1 MIERDVTRAWKHSRL
16 WMVLGILMLVHSVT
30 GNWTVLP
37 AYRNYLENG
46 SSGGGEGLDY
56 AYLWGATKTISWMLS
71 FHLGAFFLALS
82 ALSASGSTIRRFRR
96 WFSAGAIVWIVLWCI
111 PELPG
116 PYTAFFAT
124 LGVVIALSITVH
136 FAAMA
141 RQARTGPRL
150 PSTGGFEHWRI
161 ASYFF
166 LAIATWDICGLGTV
180 GGILHPTETARLA
193 NQTLVVAQTT
203 KLMIEMVIGWGLLG
217 LSGVLSMRTAPQP
230 TG

>member
-1 MIERDVTRAWKHSRL
+1 MSDLQLTRSRIWMI
-16 WMVLGILMLVHSVT
+16 LGIVMLVHSIT

-46 SSGGGEGLDY
+46 SSGGGSGRDY

-82 ALSASGSTIRRFRR
+82 ALFAQGPSIRRFRQ
-96 WFSAGAIVWIVLWCI
+96 WFTGLGAIWIVLWCI
-111 PELPG
+111 PKLPG
-116 PYTAFFAT
+116 PYTAFFAG
-124 LGVVIALSITVH
+124 LGILIALSIALYFITT
-136 FAAMA
+136 A
-141 RQARTGPRL
+141 REAHIERDL
-150 PSTGGFEHWRI
+150 PDTQNWRI

-180 GGILHPTETARLA
+180 GGILHPTETTRLA

-203 KLMIEMVIGWGLLG
+203 KLMIELLIGWGLLG
-217 LSGVLSMRTAPQP
+217 VSGLIRTRR
-230 TG
+230 T

>member
-1 MIERDVTRAWKHSRL
+1 MSEIKTNRSRIWMI
-16 WMVLGILMLVHSVT
+16 LGIVMLIHSIT

-46 SSGGGEGLDY
+46 SSGGGSGVDY

-82 ALSASGSTIRRFRR
+82 ALFAMGPGIRRFRR
-96 WFSAGAIVWIVLWCI
+96 WFAALGVIWIILWCI
-111 PELPG
+111 PKLPG

-124 LGVVIALSITVH
+124 LGIVIALCIALYFITT
-136 FAAMA
+136 A
-141 RQARTGPRL
+141 RLIQSGADAPDTQQ
-150 PSTGGFEHWRI
+150 WRI

-180 GGILHPTETARLA
+180 GGILHPTETTRLA

-203 KLMIEMVIGWGLLG
+203 KLMIEMLIGWGLLG
-217 LSGVLSMRTAPQP
+217 VSMLIAARRL
-230 TG
+230 

>member
-1 MIERDVTRAWKHSRL
+1 MSDRSVQNSRI
-16 WMVLGILMLVHSVT
+16 WMALGILMLVHSVT

-46 SSGGGEGLDY
+46 STGGGSGPDY
-56 AYLWGATKTISWMLS
+56 AYIWGATKTISWMVS

-82 ALSASGSTIRRFRR
+82 ALYGKGPDIRRFRQ
-96 WFSAGAIVWIVLWCI
+96 WFTAGALVWIVLWCI
-111 PELPG
+111 PKVPG

-124 LGVVIALSITVH
+124 LGIFIALSITTH
-136 FAAMA
+136 FVVTA
-141 RQARTGPRL
+141 RITRSGQSAPDL
-150 PSTGGFEHWRI
+150 EHWRI

-166 LAIATWDICGLGTV
+166 LAIGTWDICGLGTV
-180 GGILHPTETARLA
+180 GGILHPSETTRLA

-217 LSGVLSMRTAPQP
+217 LAGFISLRRA
-230 TG
+230 